1 MQISYFGN
9 LGFILKGNDAS
20 VALALPAE
28 KIDNAEIVITSTE
41 DEKIKAGGNQTV
53 FDWPGEYESK
63 GVSVQLIPAGKE
75 KPSRIAKI
83 IIDGISILH
92 LDGVGEE
99 LTEKEEEK
107 IGNVDVLL
115 ISVGKNAALDEKQIK
130 NTIEA
135 IEPKIVIPM
144 SFATGEEKEFA
155 KTLGFGEIESEDS
168 LKLKVGSLPSDRME
182 MKILR
187 QRK

>member
-9 LGFILKGNDAS
+9 LGFLLKGSETN

-28 KIDNAEIVITSTE
+28 KIGSAEIVITATE
-41 DEKIKAGGNQTV
+41 NEKIKAGENQTV
-53 FDWPGEYESK
+53 FDWSGEYEAK
-63 GVSVQLIPAGKE
+63 GISAMLIPVGKE

-83 IIDGISILH
+83 IIDEISILH

-107 IGNVDVLL
+107 IGNVDILL
-115 ISVGKNAALDEKQIK
+115 ISVGKNAVLNEKQIK

-135 IEPKIVIPM
+135 IEPKLVIPM
-144 SFATGEEKEFA
+144 NFENGEEKEFA
-155 KTLGFGEIESEDS
+155 KNMGFAEIEAEDS
-168 LKLKVGSLPSDRME
+168 LKLKAGNLPSDRME
-182 MKILR
+182 LKILR